1 MTQERPNGGSQEHDL
16 GKVVQMPP
24 QEEILRK
31 LQDAGLYGLTSQTD
45 TFFQRFSEQAADHEI
60 VGAGLNMAWELAGY
74 DTLRQYPSVV
84 RAAVNA
90 GFDRAVDAITP
101 DPEVAEQ
108 AKAFRRKVLEEAER
122 QRKAAEPTAE
132 DLGVADSLKDFDR
145 YTQARKVGDIV
156 FEQVT
161 RKAGQRGEG
170 IWMEDWREQ
179 EVNPFYRQTHR
190 GFFLEQYYSSPSILW
205 TPWGE
210 YHIGGS
216 GSGWPEEPRQAVLNK
231 LGVTLHKPEVNN
243 EMGTIGPIYAVHEV
257 DGVALPNPIE
267 RPRSQFA
274 PYEEVKTAWKSLTQ
288 QYRQSQGRSPRK

>member
-1 MTQERPNGGSQEHDL
+1 MTAESRPNGESHEQMKAVEMPQREEALRRLQEAGIL
-16 GKVVQMPP
+16 GVTP
-24 QEEILRK
+24 
-31 LQDAGLYGLTSQTD
+31 QTD
-45 TFFQRFSEQAADHEI
+45 EFYSRFINSIAGTSK

-74 DTLRQYPSVV
+74 DTLRAYPSIM
-84 RAAVNA
+84 RAAVNMN
-90 GFDRAVDAITP
+90 FDRVVDIITP

-108 AKAFRRKVLEEAER
+108 AKEFRKKVSEEAER

-132 DLGVADSLKDFDR
+132 ALGPADRLDDFDR
-145 YTQARKVGDIV
+145 YTQARKVGNIV

-161 RKAGQRGEG
+161 RKAGQSGEG

-179 EVNPFYRQTHR
+179 EANPFYRQTHR

-216 GSGWPEEPRQAVLNK
+216 GSGWPEEARQAVLDR

-243 EMGTIGPIYAVHEV
+243 EMGTIGPIYAVHKV
-257 DGVALPNPIE
+257 DDIELPEPIE
-267 RPRSQFA
+267 RPRSQYV
-274 PYEEVKTAWKSLTQ
+274 PYEDVKKAWQSLTR
-288 QYRQSQGRSPRK
+288 QYKTHQGRK